1 MNLMRKYAIYAIA
14 ILKDCLPV
22 IPEVQI
28 TEAKK
33 YAGRCIVKR
42 IKYQNRIVKATIR
55 LSSFNH
61 MDVPCLMSY
70 EDHIE
75 IIDTIAHE
83 LAHIFI
89 ISHCKEHTELTNDF
103 KNLIIEYFEQ
113 LGFLNKKSA

>member
-1 MNLMRKYAIYAIA
+1 MNIMKKYCYYAIE
-14 ILKDCLPV
+14 ILKDCLP
-22 IPEVQI
+22 IRPEVQI

-55 LSSFNH
+55 LSSYCH

-103 KNLIIEYFEQ
+103 KNLIIEYFEI
-113 LGFLNKKSA
+113 LGFLEKKSA